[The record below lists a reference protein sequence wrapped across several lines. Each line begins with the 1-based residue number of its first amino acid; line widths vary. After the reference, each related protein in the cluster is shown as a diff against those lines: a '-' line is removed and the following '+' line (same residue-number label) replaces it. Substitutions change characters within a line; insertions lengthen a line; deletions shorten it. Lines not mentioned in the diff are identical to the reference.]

1 MIKIKEKPKIIK
13 RTSTN
18 KPQESG
24 CCFTSC
30 GGAPL
35 IQQYQSDN
43 STKKILKKFEQLMSK
58 QSIK

>member
-1 MIKIKEKPKIIK
+1 MKPKIIK
-13 RTSTN
+13 KISTN

-35 IQQYQSDN
+35 ILQFDKEN
-43 STKKILKKFEQLMSK
+43 KRKSTIQEILKK
-58 QSIK
+58 IN